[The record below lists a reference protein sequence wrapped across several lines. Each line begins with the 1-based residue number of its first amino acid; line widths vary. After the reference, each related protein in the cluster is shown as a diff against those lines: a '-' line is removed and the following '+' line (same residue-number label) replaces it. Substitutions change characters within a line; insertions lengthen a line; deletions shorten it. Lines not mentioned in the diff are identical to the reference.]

1 MIEGLFVSLLLISS
15 ASAHILSITYDGT
28 SYEIHDGVVV
38 DDWVARGNFTDTT
51 FEDGF
56 AYLELQS
63 SSAYDD
69 KVQAYAAGLAEGA
82 LTHEMIYNH
91 YRNTME
97 GYCTDK
103 PMGYCE
109 RLHTYLDEN
118 DQWLQSAIA
127 ELGAD
132 DPVFHQSD
140 LILLQIDGM
149 NDGYNRVAKDP
160 IEADSILMM
169 NLMGDLDDLE
179 LALDPTIRD
188 MTSEEWVAA
197 GNTPKDGRCSGL
209 IKVLPDNSDIYV
221 SQVTWNHYSSMLR
234 ILKKYTNPFRAAG
247 GSSPEEVVPGHTIS
261 FSSYPGMLFSGDDFH
276 IISSGLVSLETT
288 IGNSNP
294 QLWQYVQPKGQ
305 ILEWMRTIIANRMAT
320 DGESWVSFFSGYN
333 SGTYN
338 NQWMV
343 VDYNLFQPGEPIRPG
358 TLVVAEQIPSY
369 FEAGDETDLLV
380 LQSYFGSYNIAF
392 YENVFNLSGCIPL
405 VESYG
410 DWFTYNKHPRALIFA
425 RDHTRVTD
433 MDSMYS
439 LMRYNDYKN
448 DPLSKCD
455 CDPPYSAE
463 NGISARSDLNP
474 VDGKFPFSALEHR
487 MHGGTDVKITNYEMA
502 KNFLFLTVNGPT
514 SEQQPVFRW
523 SEQAEIDKEPHYGH
537 PDEFK
542 FSPVTHE
549 WVW

>member
-1 MIEGLFVSLLLISS
+1 MIEKVLVSLLLISS
-15 ASAHILSITYDGT
+15 ASAHILSVTYNGT
-28 SYEIHDGVVV
+28 SYEIHDGVIV

-56 AYLELQS
+56 AYLELES

-69 KVQAYAAGLAEGA
+69 KVQAYAAGIVEGA

-91 YRNTME
+91 YRNTIE
-97 GYCTDK
+97 GYCDDK
-103 PMGYCE
+103 PEGYCD
-109 RLHTYLDEN
+109 RLRTYLNEN
-118 DQWLQSAIA
+118 FEWLKSKITYY
-127 ELGAD
+127 ELNN
-132 DPVFHQSD
+132 PTYYHSH

-169 NLMGDLDDLE
+169 NLKGDLEDLE
-179 LALDPTIRD
+179 SALDPTIRN

-197 GNTPKDGRCSGL
+197 GNTPKDGSCSAL
-209 IKVLPDNSDIYV
+209 IKILPDNSDIYV
-221 SQVTWNHYSSMLR
+221 SHVTWTHYSTMLR
-234 ILKKYTNPFRAAG
+234 ILKKYINPFRVA
-247 GSSPEEVVPGHTIS
+247 GSSLPQEIIAGHTVS
-261 FSSYPGMLFSGDDFH
+261 FSSYPGMLFSGNDFH
-276 IISSGLVSLETT
+276 ILSSGLLSMETT

-294 QLWQYVQPKGQ
+294 QLWQYVHSEGQ

-320 DGESWVSFFSGYN
+320 DGDRWASFFIYRN

-358 TLVVAEQIPSY
+358 TLTVVEQIPKYTSR
-369 FEAGDETDLLV
+369 GDETDLLV
-380 LQSYFGSYNIAF
+380 LQSYFASYNIPF
-392 YENVFNLSGCIPL
+392 YETIFNFSGCNPL
-405 VESYG
+405 VEKYG
-410 DWFTYNKHPRALIFA
+410 DWYTYDKHPRALMFE
-425 RDHTRVTD
+425 RDHARVTD
-433 MDSMYS
+433 MDSLYS

-448 DPLSKCD
+448 DPLSRCD

-474 VDGKFPFSALEHR
+474 VDGRFPFSALEHR

-502 KNFLFLTVNGPT
+502 KNFLFLAVNGPT
-514 SEQQPVFRW
+514 SDQQPVFRW
-523 SEQAEIDKEPHYGH
+523 SEQAEVDKKPHYGH
-537 PDEFK
+537 PDEFN
-542 FSPVTHE
+542 FAPVTHE